1 MMLKMLNPL
10 GGMPAVP
17 GGEEREES
25 GLSREELQEQ
35 ERLRSVFQYLAF
47 IATADV
53 CRWLL
58 LFESVENNLL
68 LFHLMC

>member
-1 MMLKMLNPL
+1 MLKMLNPL

-35 ERLRSVFQYLAF
+35 ERLRKE
-47 IATADV
+47 
-53 CRWLL
+53 LL
-58 LFESVENNLL
+58 LNTDKATIQFWI
-68 LFHLMC
+68 F

>member
-35 ERLRSVFQYLAF
+35 ERLRKELFNTDKTTIQFWKKF
-47 IATADV
+47 I
-53 CRWLL
+53 
-58 LFESVENNLL
+58 F
-68 LFHLMC
+68 

>member
-35 ERLRSVFQYLAF
+35 ERLRKE
-47 IATADV
+47 
-53 CRWLL
+53 
-58 LFESVENNLL
+58 LFNTDKTTIQFWGKNLNFEFKQL
-68 LFHLMC
+68 